1 MTYNSEGKRTSLE
14 NLAGQVTTMAWDCC
28 FAYGYNEKSELTNA
42 VAAVDSDYRYYYAFD
57 DIGNRETSSERGTNS
72 VYAANRLNQYCSI
85 TTLTSDVGLQT
96 SSFSPQF
103 DDDGNQTLVKTETG
117 IWQVIYNGEN
127 RPVQW
132 TLINSS
138 TPDSSTP
145 TLLSMSYD
153 RMGRRVTKNDQRFA
167 YDGYLQI
174 ANFEHQTSD
183 IKHQTFIWD
192 PTEPVATRPLVWNSS
207 TFQPFN
213 FSTSYYTHDAN
224 KNVSE
229 VVSSY
234 ADIMEHYAYSP
245 FGASTTKIE
254 EGYLDNPWRYCKPTG
269 KRSHTPGLN
278 KVTTGVSNPE
288 TDAQNQYYKISCG
301 YICFPC
307 SGLDADKK

>member
-127 RPVQW
+127 RPVLW
-132 TLINSS
+132 ECVSPNSS
-138 TPDSSTP
+138 TPNSSTP
-145 TLLSMSYD
+145 TLLSLSYD
-153 RMGRRVTKNDQRFA
+153 RMGRRVTKNFQRFI

-174 ANFEHQTSD
+174 AQTGV
-183 IKHQTFIWD
+183 Q
-192 PTEPVATRPLVWNSS
+192 AGM
-207 TFQPFN
+207 
-213 FSTSYYTHDAN
+213 SYYINNTM
-224 KNVSE
+224 S
-229 VVSSY
+229 
-234 ADIMEHYAYSP
+234 I
-245 FGASTTKIE
+245 
-254 EGYLDNPWRYCKPTG
+254 
-269 KRSHTPGLN
+269 GL
-278 KVTTGVSNPE
+278 
-288 TDAQNQYYKISCG
+288 
-301 YICFPC
+301 
-307 SGLDADKK
+307 L